1 VSIQNQWT
9 VVMNKSV
16 PNLIKGAR
24 RVRTPGMLSAGAE
37 QDLIRAW
44 QEDGDHHARDT
55 LVAAF
60 APLAASV
67 AKRFMR
73 GAGEADPDLM
83 QQANIGLMKAADR
96 FDRGRGIRFAT
107 YAVWWVRAEVQAY
120 ARANG
125 SVVRRPNS
133 AHARAASARAAAFD
147 AGLAEETGMAPA
159 DGLVPTDDGGPE
171 AAHAADLMA
180 EAAGADQSLN
190 VPAVEDG
197 GEDRIALLVD
207 PASLDEAMPLRRLEA
222 ATLRRALVEALADL
236 PERERDIIVAT
247 QIREPPATLEGLGL
261 RYGVSKERVRQ
272 LRERGFQRLRA
283 TLNGRGLTAESFI

>member
-1 VSIQNQWT
+1 VSFRNQLA
-9 VVMNKSV
+9 VMMNKSV
-16 PNLIKGAR
+16 PNLIKNSR
-24 RVRTPGMLSAGAE
+24 RVRTPGMLSAEAE
-37 QDLIRAW
+37 RDLLRAW
-44 QEDGDHHARDT
+44 QEDGDRDARDT
-55 LVAAF
+55 LVGAF

-73 GAGEADPDLM
+73 GEGEADPDLM

-96 FDRGRGIRFAT
+96 FDPDRGIRFAT

-133 AHARAASARAAAFD
+133 AHARAAAARAVLDASPAGEPGMGHGDGVTRPAADEVD
-147 AGLAEETGMAPA
+147 AR
-159 DGLVPTDDGGPE
+159 
-171 AAHAADLMA
+171 HAAVARD

-197 GEDRIALLVD
+197 TVERIALLVD
-207 PASLDEAMPLRRLEA
+207 PDSLDDAMPLKRLEA
-222 ATLRRALVEALADL
+222 AKLRRALVDALRDL

-261 RYGVSKERVRQ
+261 HYGVSKERVRQ